1 MNNLRT
7 YGVTRNI
14 RSEIKLQGAVTL
26 NDAAVYV
33 IFVLLAMMGGKVFP
47 PTQSNLK
54 IIFYVVMGVFAIWLT
69 MKPVSNPGKRNY
81 QIMLFMLK
89 RRPSAFRS
97 LNPFQDPQYV
107 TRLQGQ
113 NPGRVHKVQDKRRG
127 GQKIWG

>member
-1 MNNLRT
+1 
-7 YGVTRNI
+7 
-14 RSEIKLQGAVTL
+14 
-26 NDAAVYV
+26 
-33 IFVLLAMMGGKVFP
+33 
-47 PTQSNLK
+47 
-54 IIFYVVMGVFAIWLT
+54 MGVFAIWLT